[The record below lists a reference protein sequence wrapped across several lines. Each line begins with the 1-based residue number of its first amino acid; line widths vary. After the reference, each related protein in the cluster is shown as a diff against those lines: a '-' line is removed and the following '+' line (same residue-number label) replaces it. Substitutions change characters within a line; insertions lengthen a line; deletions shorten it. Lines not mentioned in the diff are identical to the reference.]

1 MIRLLPGIRLHPED
15 YAVKRPLI
23 TIALM
28 LSFAFIGVC
37 DTAHGIG
44 GRLGGGTLITPRRP
58 TVRAQ
63 YYPWHGAYA
72 HTEYGMPM
80 ALVVPP
86 TVQLQ
91 TNWSWGT
98 GSSRIQRMDHQFQ
111 RNWPGPYAGGQGF
124 LWTPAWPSDTTQ
136 FGVYPV
142 RAPW

>member
-1 MIRLLPGIRLHPED
+1 MPRTILALLFACLATFALTEAA
-15 YAVKRPLI
+15 YAV
-23 TIALM
+23 
-28 LSFAFIGVC
+28 
-37 DTAHGIG
+37 G
-44 GRLGGGTLITPRRP
+44 GLRGGATVPRRP

-63 YYPWHGAYA
+63 FYPWHGAYA
-72 HTEYGMPM
+72 HTEYGAPV

-86 TVQLQ
+86 TVRLQ

-98 GSSRIQRMDHQFQ
+98 GSSRIQRVDHQFG
-111 RNWPGPYAGGQGF
+111 RNWPGPYSGGQGF

>member
-1 MIRLLPGIRLHPED
+1 M
-15 YAVKRPLI
+15 
-23 TIALM
+23 
-28 LSFAFIGVC
+28 
-37 DTAHGIG
+37 
-44 GRLGGGTLITPRRP
+44 
-58 TVRAQ
+58 
-63 YYPWHGAYA
+63 YPWHGAYA

-86 TVQLQ
+86 TAQLQ

-98 GSSRIQRMDHQFQ
+98 GSSRIQRIDHQFH
-111 RNWPGPYAGGQGF
+111 RAWPGPSFGGRGF